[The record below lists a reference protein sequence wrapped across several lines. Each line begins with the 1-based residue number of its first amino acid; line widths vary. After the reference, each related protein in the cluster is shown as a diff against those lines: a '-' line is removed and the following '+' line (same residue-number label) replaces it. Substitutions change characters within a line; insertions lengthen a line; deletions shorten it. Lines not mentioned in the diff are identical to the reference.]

1 MSDSDDVSELRGH
14 IDAAHQAAD
23 RLVREAQARAEQAD
37 AAFRERL
44 QDVPP
49 RGWDVPHEAKA
60 AEPGSELQVIVS
72 LLGALRDA
80 IPTEL
85 SQQLAEAVR
94 ELLLAVRALIDWY
107 LDRLERLPIGSRPPQ
122 TAKPDDHVEDIP
134 IA

>member
-1 MSDSDDVSELRGH
+1 VSDEEDISELRGH

-23 RLVREAQARAEQAD
+23 RLVREAQARAEAAD
-37 AAFRERL
+37 AAHREQL
-44 QDVPP
+44 SDVPP
-49 RGWDVPHEAKA
+49 RGWDVPHESK
-60 AEPGSELQVIVS
+60 PGGRDQSSSELQLVVN

-80 IPTEL
+80 IPAEL

-107 LDRLERLPIGSRPPQ
+107 LNRLERLPRPGQ
-122 TAKPDDHVEDIP
+122 TSAPDDPVEDIP

>member
-1 MSDSDDVSELRGH
+1 MSDADDVSDLRGH

-37 AAFRERL
+37 AAYRERL
-44 QDVPP
+44 GHVPP

-60 AEPGSELQVIVS
+60 SASHPSSELQVVVS
-72 LLGALRDA
+72 MLSALREA
-80 IPTEL
+80 IPSEL

-107 LDRLERLPIGSRPPQ
+107 LDRIERLPRPGA
-122 TAKPDDHVEDIP
+122 TSGPDDQV
-134 IA
+134 

>member
-1 MSDSDDVSELRGH
+1 VPDDNVHDLRGH

-23 RLVREAQARAEQAD
+23 RLVREAQARAEDAD

-44 QDVPP
+44 GDVPP
-49 RGWDVPHEAKA
+49 RGWDVPPENKPT
-60 AEPGSELQVIVS
+60 EGGELQLVVS

-80 IPTEL
+80 IPAEL
-85 SQQLAEAVR
+85 STQLAEAVR

-107 LDRLERLPIGSRPPQ
+107 LDRLERLPRPGQ
-122 TAKPDDHVEDIP
+122 TSHQDDRVEDIP

>member
-1 MSDSDDVSELRGH
+1 MSDEEDISQLRGH
-14 IDAAHQAAD
+14 IDAAHEAAD

-37 AAFRERL
+37 AAHREQL
-44 QDVPP
+44 SDVPP
-49 RGWDVPHEAKA
+49 RGWDVPHESRPAQS
-60 AEPGSELQVIVS
+60 GGELQLVVN

-107 LDRLERLPIGSRPPQ
+107 LERLERLPRPGQ
-122 TAKPDDHVEDIP
+122 TSAPDDRVEDIP